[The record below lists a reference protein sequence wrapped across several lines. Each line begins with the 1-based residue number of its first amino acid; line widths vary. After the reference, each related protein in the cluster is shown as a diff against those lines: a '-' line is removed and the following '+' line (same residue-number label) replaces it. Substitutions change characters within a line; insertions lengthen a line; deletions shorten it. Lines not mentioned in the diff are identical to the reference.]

1 MKTISDLTPVHNTIH
16 SRVINILQI
25 AYEYLCRLEEA
36 RLWISRCVG
45 DDLPPVG
52 NGVLEDSLRNGVHL
66 AKLAATF
73 SPHIVQV
80 ILQILIDPNSTLHYK
95 IEPSSYF
102 YRIFIFQERRIF
114 DSDQRK
120 FSSNGLHFRHTDN
133 INFFLRAAM
142 DIGLPE
148 V

>member
-1 MKTISDLTPVHNTIH
+1 MSSNLKFENYQRFNTPVHNTIH

-45 DDLPPVG
+45 EDLPPVG

-80 ILQILIDPNSTLHYK
+80 ILQILIDPNSTL
-95 IEPSSYF
+95 F
-102 YRIFIFQERRIF
+102 
-114 DSDQRK
+114 
-120 FSSNGLHFRHTDN
+120 FS
-133 INFFLRAAM
+133 
-142 DIGLPE
+142 
-148 V
+148 